1 MTSHE
6 PIMRGIVELRPLA
19 WREHLRD
26 GFVFVLVAWPVLLH
40 LRARRRGADPVET
53 ALCIGFTLLAFSA
66 WRFLAFHVV
75 VAAPYLARDL
85 DDVLAGVRWPRWSV
99 APWPRAAIVASAS
112 VLAGLAEWTRPDLPP
127 GITADPRGYPFAACD
142 FMESHGIRG
151 HGFTPYHFGGYL
163 LWRFWPQRDR
173 LPFMDIHQ
181 SGTREIRDLDYR
193 AFAEPA
199 AWRALDERFRFDYVL
214 LDRIAVPG
222 ETLIER
228 LDADS
233 TWALVFLDDR
243 AALWV
248 RRDGPLRAAAAGEY
262 RSVPAG
268 IVRLQ
273 VLAARVPSDTTLA
286 DSAVTELRR
295 MTAASP
301 QSAAA
306 WNLLGRLEWSRGHT
320 NDAREAF
327 ERAVG
332 PDLQGAPGARVFLA
346 RIALAEG
353 RPRVAL
359 EQCRAEASRFGSGP
373 GLATLEGRAWAA
385 LGDPRRARAAY
396 QRELAADPGASEA
409 RDSLEALDRRG
420 GT

>member
-1 MTSHE
+1 
-6 PIMRGIVELRPLA
+6 
-19 WREHLRD
+19 
-26 GFVFVLVAWPVLLH
+26 VFVLVAWPVLLQ

-53 ALCIGFTLLAFSA
+53 ALCIAFTLLAFTA

-85 DDVLAGVRWPRWSV
+85 DDVLAGVRWPRWSI
-99 APWPRAAIVASAS
+99 APWPRAAIVASAA
-112 VLAGLAEWTRPDLPP
+112 VLAGLAEWARSDLPP
-127 GITADPRGYPFAACD
+127 GISADPRGYPFAACD

-199 AWRALDERFRFDYVL
+199 AWRTLDDRFRFDYVL

-248 RRDGPLRAAAAGEY
+248 RRDGPLRAAGAGEY
-262 RSVPAG
+262 RCVPAG

-306 WNLLGRLEWSRGHT
+306 WNLLGRLEWSRGRMH
-320 NDAREAF
+320 DAREAF
-327 ERAVG
+327 EHAVG
-332 PDLQGAPGARVFLA
+332 PDLQGAPGARLFLA

-373 GLATLEGRAWAA
+373 GLATLEGRGWAA

-396 QRELAADPGASEA
+396 ERELAADPGASEA
-409 RDSLEALDRRG
+409 RDSVEALDRRAG
-420 GT
+420 R